1 MEAVVPL
8 EAVESVVGESAVK
21 DVITGASEDAI
32 VTTFWLE
39 GLFVAALRGGC
50 LGRKS

>member
-21 DVITGASEDAI
+21 DVITGASEEAI